1 MNGREVLKNN
11 EAILRG
17 IIRSIDKNL
26 DYTTADGTHAE
37 GPRFTVQLSL
47 RGRQANVSLPLE
59 DLKTAAQDVVRRN
72 ALRQKIKN
80 TRDHMMDIHVVD
92 VMGNKTAR
100 MLKESAATQES
111 FQRPN
116 FRRTFGGRR

>member
-1 MNGREVLKNN
+1 MNGREVLKDN

-17 IIRSIDKNL
+17 IVRSIDKNL
-26 DYTTADGTHAE
+26 DYTTTDGTQAE
-37 GPRFTVQLSL
+37 GLRFTVQLSL
-47 RGRQANVSLPLE
+47 RGRQANVSLSLE
-59 DLKTAAQDVVRRN
+59 DLKAAAQDVVRRN

-80 TRDHMMDIHVVD
+80 TRDHMMDSHVVD

-116 FRRTFGGRR
+116 FRRSFGGRR

>member
-1 MNGREVLKNN
+1 MNGREVLKDN

-26 DYTTADGTHAE
+26 DYTTADGAHAE
-37 GPRFTVQLSL
+37 GLRFTIQLAL
-47 RGRQANVSLPLE
+47 RGRQANVSLSLE
-59 DLKTAAQDVVRRN
+59 DLRASAQDVVRRN

>member
-1 MNGREVLKNN
+1 
-11 EAILRG
+11 
-17 IIRSIDKNL
+17 
-26 DYTTADGTHAE
+26 
-37 GPRFTVQLSL
+37 
-47 RGRQANVSLPLE
+47 
-59 DLKTAAQDVVRRN
+59 
-72 ALRQKIKN
+72 
-80 TRDHMMDIHVVD
+80 MMDIHVVD